1 MYHLYH
7 CFISFFTYWVFWRGA
22 VLGLHSCAGFSLV
35 AGSRGYALVV
45 VHRLLV
51 DLASLV
57 GAPGL

>member
-1 MYHLYH
+1 MHFFLFLNFIMFSAFPH
-7 CFISFFTYWVFWRGA
+7 CLFMTVTA
-22 VLGLHSCAGFSLV
+22 LHSLV

>member
-1 MYHLYH
+1 MHFFLFFKFYNVFGFPSL
-7 CFISFFTYWVFWRGA
+7 FITVTA
-22 VLGLHSCAGFSLV
+22 LHSLV
-35 AGSRGYALVV
+35 AVSRGYSLVV